1 MDQNIPIEKHMS
13 TDSNNTNS
21 NGAVASPES
30 KIRLKTNSKK
40 KDPKKSVFKKA
51 KKRKRKSKNFEHSF
65 TSEELF
71 TNREVGWLN
80 FNFRVLSEAQ
90 DLQNPLLERAKF
102 LAISSTN
109 LDEFFMRRVGGL
121 KRQIAYGLSPK
132 SSDGQTPKK
141 QLSMIARSLAPMLAL
156 QVEIFQKIRFEM
168 QVHGCHV
175 ISFAQATPSD
185 KKFLKNY
192 FISQVFPI
200 LTPLSVDPGHPFP
213 FISNLST
220 SFGVSLVYPQNPDE
234 KVFARVKIP
243 KLIDQWIRIDNT
255 PRIIHI
261 NEIVRAFIEDLF
273 PSMKVLGTVLF
284 KVTRNADS
292 DREDDDA
299 EDLLATI
306 EEELRQRRFAEI
318 VRVEFGQC
326 TDAWLRDFLIRELDL
341 KEEDLSQ
348 LSCDFDLADFHPLV
362 GLLDWPKLKYQSW
375 SPVVPHQIS
384 QTVSIFEQI
393 SAHDIF
399 LHHPFESF
407 SESVERFITE
417 ASNDPLVLA
426 IKMTLYRTGD
436 NSPFIKAL
444 IRAAEQGKQVV
455 CLIELK
461 ARFDEERNIFWA
473 QELENAGVHVVYG
486 IVGFKTHAK
495 AALVVRRENNKVK
508 TFVHLGTGNYNVAT
522 SRFYTDVGLLTAN
535 EKITNEVLEFFNYL
549 TGKSLKTDY
558 QHLLI
563 APINM
568 LSKFKELIL
577 REAEHAKHKR
587 PSQIIFKFNNMEE
600 VDISRALYEASNA
613 GSQITLVVRG
623 FCCLKPGV
631 KGLSANIQ
639 VQSTLGRF
647 LEHSRIFYFRNGQAD
662 PIDGDFYIG
671 SADLMYR
678 NLHNRV
684 EVITPLLDRTIKEKV
699 WELLQLYLKDQKQS
713 WLMQTDG
720 SYVRKSKI
728 SETAASSAPDRA
740 TETNGVQQELMDK
753 AKLKLHLTEDD
764 FIPVDNE

>member
-1 MDQNIPIEKHMS
+1 MS
-13 TDSNNTNS
+13 TDSNNSNS
-21 NGAVASPES
+21 NHQNGPASTGS
-30 KIRLKTNSKK
+30 KVSLKTKSKK
-40 KDPKKSVFKKA
+40 KDAKKSIFKKA
-51 KKRKRKSKNFEHSF
+51 KKRKRKDNNFEHSF
-65 TSEELF
+65 TSEDLF
-71 TNREVGWLN
+71 NNREVGWLN

-141 QLSMIARSLAPMLAL
+141 QLSMISKSVAPMLAL
-156 QVEIFQKIRFEM
+156 QLEIFQKIRFEM
-168 QVHGCHV
+168 QVSGCHI
-175 ISFAQATPSD
+175 ISFSQTNPSD
-185 KKFLKNY
+185 RKFLKNY
-192 FISQVFPI
+192 FASQVFPI

-220 SFGVSLVYPQNPDE
+220 SFGVSLSGPGLADD

-243 KLIDQWIRIDNT
+243 KLIDQWVRIENT

-273 PSMKVLGTVLF
+273 PSMKVMGTVLF

-326 TDAWLRDFLIRELDL
+326 SDPWLREFLIRELDL
-341 KEEDLSQ
+341 KDEDLSQ
-348 LSCDFDLADFHPLV
+348 LSCDFDLADIQPLV
-362 GLLDWPKLKYQSW
+362 GLLDWPKHKYQPW
-375 SPVVPHQIS
+375 SPVVPHQIV
-384 QTVSIFEQI
+384 QTISIFDQI
-393 SAHDIF
+393 SANDIF

-417 ASNDPLVLA
+417 ASNDSAVLA

-495 AALVVRRENNKVK
+495 TALVVRRENNKVK

-535 EKITNEVLEFFNYL
+535 EKITGEVLEFFNYL

-568 LSKFKELIL
+568 FNKFKELIL
-577 REAEHAKHKR
+577 READHAKNKR
-587 PSQIIFKFNNMEE
+587 PSQIICKFNNMEE

-613 GSQITLVVRG
+613 GTLIQLIVRG
-623 FCCLKPGV
+623 FCCVKPGV
-631 KGLSANIQ
+631 KGLSANIH

-647 LEHSRIFYFRNGQAD
+647 LEHSRIFYFRNGQPD

-678 NLHNRV
+678 NLHHRV
-684 EVITPLLDRTIKEKV
+684 EVVTPLLDRAVKERV
-699 WELLQLYLKDQKQS
+699 WELLQLYLRDQKQS

-720 SYVRKSKI
+720 SYIRKSQI
-728 SETAASSAPDRA
+728 NELQTAHAGPEPKPVES
-740 TETNGVQQELMDK
+740 NGVQQELMDK
-753 AKLKLHLTEDD
+753 ARQKIHLTEDD

>member
-1 MDQNIPIEKHMS
+1 MA
-13 TDSNNTNS
+13 TDPNNPSGNS
-21 NGAVASPES
+21 NAATTALSSPSTTVS
-30 KIRLKTNSKK
+30 KLRLKSKSKK
-40 KDPKKSVFKKA
+40 KDLTKKTYKKTKKRKKA
-51 KKRKRKSKNFEHSF
+51 KNFEPSF

-71 TNREVGWLN
+71 TSREIGWLN

-90 DLQNPLLERAKF
+90 DLQNPLLERSKF

-141 QLSMIARSLAPMLAL
+141 QLQMIAKSLTPMLNL
-156 QVEIFQKIRFEM
+156 QQEIYQKIRFEM
-168 QVHGCHV
+168 QVHGCQI
-175 ISFAQATPSD
+175 ISFSQATAGD

-192 FISQVFPI
+192 FVSQIFPI

-220 SFGVSLVYPQNPDE
+220 SFGVSLQHPHSPDE
-234 KVFARVKIP
+234 KVFARLKIP
-243 KLIDQWIRIDNT
+243 KLIDQWIKIDGT

-261 NEIVRAFIEDLF
+261 NEVVRAFIEDLF
-273 PSMKVLGTVLF
+273 PAMKVTGTILF

-292 DREDDDA
+292 DRENDDA

-306 EEELRQRRFAEI
+306 EEELRQRRFAEV
-318 VRVEFGQC
+318 VRVEFGLHP
-326 TDAWLRDFLIRELDL
+326 DPWLKDVLIRELDL

-348 LSCDFDLADFHPLV
+348 LSCDFDLADIHILV
-362 GLLDWPKLKYQSW
+362 QMLDWPKQKYQPW
-375 SPVVPHQIS
+375 SPVVPHQLSETI
-384 QTVSIFEQI
+384 SIFDQI
-393 SAHDIF
+393 ASHDIF

-407 SESVERFITE
+407 SESVERFISE
-417 ASNDPLVLA
+417 ASSDSAVLA

-436 NSPFIKAL
+436 NSPFIKSL

-455 CLIELK
+455 CLIELT

-495 AALVVRRENNKVK
+495 TALVVRREYNKVK
-508 TFVHLGTGNYNVAT
+508 TYVHLGTGNYNVST

-535 EKITNEVLEFFNYL
+535 EKITSEVLEFFNYL

-558 QHLLI
+558 QYLMI

-568 LSKFKELIL
+568 FSRFKELIL
-577 REAEHAKHKR
+577 READHAKNKR
-587 PSQIIFKFNNMEE
+587 PSMMIGKFNNMEE
-600 VDISRALYEASNA
+600 VDVSMAMYEASKA
-613 GSQITLVVRG
+613 GTIIQLIVRG

-631 KGLSANIQ
+631 KNLSSNIY

-647 LEHSRIFYFRNGQAD
+647 LEHSRIFYFRNGQVD
-662 PIDGDFYIG
+662 PVDGDFYIG

-684 EVITPLLDRTIKEKV
+684 EVITPILDRSIKEKV
-699 WELLQLYLKDQKQS
+699 WELLQLYLKDQMQS
-713 WLMQTDG
+713 WVMQSDG

-728 SETAASSAPDRA
+728 NELVVPSVNGEPPKVLA
-740 TETNGVQQELMDK
+740 NGVQQELMDK
-753 AKLKLHLTEDD
+753 AKQKVQLTEDD
-764 FIPVDNE
+764 LIPVDSE